1 MLCYVILYYIV
12 LNYIIL
18 FYTSDNFR
26 KPHETF
32 RKLFENL
39 RNPLE
44 TFKNKLFIETFRNLW
59 KPIGA
64 LWKLFRKPSEHRQTL
79 RNQTFGNLSKTFG
92 EVFCSGS
99 REAVRTVGSIGSVGS
114 AVGSVSVG
122 SAVGSVVGSVSQL
135 SVLQSIFGWLCCLA
149 RPAICSMRWMVND
162 GGVAHRTNDERNRIS
177 NRIAHRTRTRQATK
191 ASGCKRC
198 SQHWLNL

>member
-1 MLCYVILYYIV
+1 MLYYII
-12 LNYIIL
+12 LYYIIL

-44 TFKNKLFIETFRNLW
+44 TFKNKPFIETFRNLW

-114 AVGSVSVG
+114 AVGSISVG
-122 SAVGSVVGSVSQL
+122 SAVGSVVGSASQL
-135 SVLQSIFGWLCCLA
+135 SVLQAIFGWLWMSPRLLPLTKGIPTYAKSGGDFSSRLYIYIYICFSRKIKTTFMYVNVLA
-149 RPAICSMRWMVND
+149 SLYECV
-162 GGVAHRTNDERNRIS
+162 
-177 NRIAHRTRTRQATK
+177 
-191 ASGCKRC
+191 
-198 SQHWLNL
+198 

>member
-12 LNYIIL
+12 LYYIIL

-135 SVLQSIFGWLCCLA
+135 SVLPSIFGWLCMSPRLLPLTKGIRA
-149 RPAICSMRWMVND
+149 YAKS
-162 GGVAHRTNDERNRIS
+162 GGDFSSRLYITIYLYIHMIKCIS
-177 NRIAHRTRTRQATK
+177 LI
-191 ASGCKRC
+191 
-198 SQHWLNL
+198 